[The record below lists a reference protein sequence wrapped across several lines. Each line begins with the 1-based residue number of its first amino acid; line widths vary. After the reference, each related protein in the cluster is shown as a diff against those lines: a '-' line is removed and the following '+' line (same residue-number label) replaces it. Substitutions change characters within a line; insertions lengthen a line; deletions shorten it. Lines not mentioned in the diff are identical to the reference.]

1 MIVLRSTEDHNL
13 SLVNVY
19 NDKSMFGIED
29 HNLSLVRVHCHNLFL
44 VLNIVTLVLLRFN
57 VISLCLRSRIIT
69 LVFFRFTA
77 ISLCLQKVTDNIQ
90 GPTASEG
97 LEKIFG
103 SLCGNCA
110 FNTITLFLSTKVRNL
125 CSDLCYIR
133 CIQTWKLLFF
143 FK

>member
-1 MIVLRSTEDHNL
+1 MIVLRYTEDHNL
-13 SLVNVY
+13 SIVNVY
-19 NDKSMFGIED
+19 NDKSMFGIEY
-29 HNLSLVRVHCHNLFL
+29 HNLTLVSVHCHNLFL
-44 VLNIVTLVLLRFN
+44 VLNIVTLVFLRFN

-77 ISLCLQKVTDNIQ
+77 ISLCSQTVTDNIQ
-90 GPTASEG
+90 CPIAFEG

-110 FNTITLFLSTKVRNL
+110 FNTVTLFLSTKVRNL
-125 CSDLCYIR
+125 CTDLCYIR
-133 CIQTWKLLFF
+133 CTQTWKLLLF